1 MNKRTDRSAGQG
13 LTTMMAPP
21 VTARGA
27 RTRAALKKA
36 ARSLF
41 EKQGFQSTSINQ
53 ISTKARMA
61 HGTFY
66 TYFESKEQIFGEIV
80 HDLYIALGQTIVSQP
95 PVVGGDLSERIERAN
110 RGYLSAYQQNARMMA
125 AVEQASTLS
134 PPLAAIR
141 RATRVG
147 WIERNTAAITR
158 WQERGQIAGNV
169 DPRSAAEILGC
180 MVDRTAYVWV
190 VLEEK
195 VFELEE
201 ATQQL
206 TRLYCNALG
215 LHYFRDGEAEP
226 GQQGRTRAAGCR
238 SS

>member
-1 MNKRTDRSAGQG
+1 
-13 LTTMMAPP
+13 
-21 VTARGA
+21 
-27 RTRAALKKA
+27 LKKA
-36 ARSLF
+36 ARALF

-80 HDLYIALGQTIVSQP
+80 NDLYLTMTRTMASQP
-95 PVVGGDLSERIERAN
+95 PVLGGDLSERIERAN
-110 RGYLSAYQQNARMMA
+110 CGYLTAYQQNARMMA
-125 AVEQASTLS
+125 ALEQASTLS
-134 PPLAAIR
+134 APLAAIR
-141 RATRVG
+141 RASRVG
-147 WIERNTAAITR
+147 WISRNTNAIRR
-158 WQERGQIAGNV
+158 WQERGDVAANV
-169 DPRSAAEILGC
+169 DPPAAAEILGC

-195 VFELEE
+195 EFDLQE

-226 GQQGRTRAAGCR
+226 GQPQRAHAPGCR
-238 SS
+238 PS